1 MIFHDRNINNEQ
13 TQNCNQSD
21 TVCKLIVDIWQ
32 LLNGAE
38 QDMKNSVQIKEGV
51 IHRGRRPRWITPS
64 EICRILHILGK
75 PKSIISLLFIRN
87 ISQFL
92 KEFRHLAHQK

>member
-64 EICRILHILGK
+64 EI
-75 PKSIISLLFIRN
+75 SLLFIRN

>member
-1 MIFHDRNINNEQ
+1 MIEANNEQ

-32 LLNGAE
+32 LLNGAK

-64 EICRILHILGK
+64 EMEYGGIVCLILI
-75 PKSIISLLFIRN
+75 
-87 ISQFL
+87 
-92 KEFRHLAHQK
+92 